1 VARPVVASSVGGIT
15 DQIEDGKSG
24 LLVEP
29 KDIEAFGHAISLLVN
44 DRDRAAR
51 IGAAARSRIREQFL
65 APRHLMQQGHLI
77 RTLL

>member
-1 VARPVVASSVGGIT
+1 
-15 DQIEDGKSG
+15 
-24 LLVEP
+24 
-29 KDIEAFGHAISLLVN
+29 VN

>member
-1 VARPVVASSVGGIT
+1 
-15 DQIEDGKSG
+15 
-24 LLVEP
+24 
-29 KDIEAFGHAISLLVN
+29 VN

-51 IGAAARSRIREQFL
+51 IDAAARSRIREQFF

>member
-29 KDIEAFGHAISLLVN
+29 KDIEAFGHAVSLL
-44 DRDRAAR
+44 
-51 IGAAARSRIREQFL
+51 
-65 APRHLMQQGHLI
+65 
-77 RTLL
+77 